1 MAAEDI
7 TLRVRQ
13 TGAEATA
20 SDLER
25 LAREVDGLGRMRA
38 RPRIEPRGIDQ
49 GTKSLREA
57 TRESVSLG
65 KGLGG
70 AHRGAMLLRGALVGL
85 AGAQVTR
92 GLWAT
97 VQAASD
103 LTEAG
108 NRAVTVF
115 GRDGVREVQRFA
127 KISSQAF
134 GISRREFQD
143 TAGTFGAM
151 LIPLGV
157 IPKKAADMSVA
168 MTKLAGDLSSFHN
181 ANPSDVL
188 MDLRSG
194 LAGETEP
201 LRKFGISLNDARL
214 KAEALRLGLSDGKET
229 LDANAKAQAAYSL
242 IMSDAQKTGAVGD
255 FARTQGQLANQLR
268 VARAAT
274 EDAAVGFGKILQP
287 AVRSGVRM
295 LTREVLPAVQAFGND
310 LSKVFERDDLSPA
323 EKWSKSWEM
332 LKDTGLPA
340 AAKEAIYDGMVE
352 VGTNA
357 PRMMLRAMAEAPWPA
372 KAILGAML
380 VRRFGPVFSLL
391 GSRAVDAVGAA
402 RGGGGGG
409 GLAGGIGGGPVPVIV
424 TNPGMLGKGPGGVPL
439 PYPGAPGGAGAGAA
453 GTAARGGRLARYG
466 AGASRF
472 GAAAL
477 GLGGVPGAAP
487 AVGAVAAFAAPI
499 ALGYGVSKLDE
510 KYGFLGPSKAESEAR
525 MREVTNAQIRA
536 FKQGDAELK
545 RYVTS
550 QNPFA
555 NVAGRYDVFLAQ
567 TRAGM
572 ERVSNAIK
580 DAGPKAKRNAATYA
594 DGIIAS
600 FRTLPEQGRKLT
612 ADTVIRMTAEMESR
626 GKAPKG
632 ATKRV
637 VDGIRKELGSLPDAG
652 RQAAAEA
659 ARKLDPLNTA
669 LGKIKRAASDARSA
683 VSSIGTAAD
692 AAANFAVPGLATGGI
707 IPGTYRGVDT
717 ITARLA
723 PGERVAR
730 PDQVAAIDRAAGIPG
745 LVDATI
751 MRMGGRI
758 GGTAFAKGGWVNPV
772 PSSSK
777 MIGSPGAGTHSYSEN
792 GSHWYDDTA
801 YDMGAG
807 EGAQVLA
814 PHAGTI
820 TRIQGGNLRDGRY
833 YGFGVYLSAGGGQF
847 FLKHLKSVSVAA
859 GAKVKAGQPIGTL
872 GGTGILNGGPHL
884 HIGATSLGLLKAAV
898 FAKRGAATEADDED
912 SHGKES
918 DKTEM
923 ESMLDFTRAGGLSNR
938 KNIGAPRGGR
948 YASTG
953 IDGRPGTTT
962 KNPRP
967 TGIARSSGVAIARDL
982 MTDTPDLSGSIDT
995 SPSGRESLAIK
1006 RAGSGAAAR
1015 ARAAGKSP
1023 EEVAEDR
1030 KKAEDDELRKFYR
1043 RQRALT
1049 VKRVRQCQAEI
1060 KRLTRVINETRK
1072 SKRGTKAG
1080 RARLI
1085 RALRKE
1091 ILDWR
1096 TELGEVLD
1104 VLASIDEALLDL
1116 NDAASDEAYSTSKLE
1131 GGDDGG
1137 ASDTANAQAEERAAA
1152 EAARAEVFRGRSD
1165 ASGQILRGIS
1175 GSGSIDPGAGG
1186 GGVTV
1191 NVNVGGSLVTQQ
1203 DVAGWLVGMLGNQPG
1218 SRRAAGTV
1226 GV

>member
-57 TRESVSLG
+57 TRQSVSLG

-70 AHRGAMLLRGALVGL
+70 AHRGALLLRGALVGL

-97 VQAASD
+97 VTAASD

-108 NRAVTVF
+108 NRAITVF
-115 GRDGVREVQRFA
+115 GRDGVQAVQRFS

-157 IPKKAADMSVA
+157 LPKRAADMSVA

-214 KAEALRLGLSDGKET
+214 KAEALRLGLSDGKAT

-287 AVRSGVRM
+287 AVRSGVRY

-352 VGTNA
+352 VGTRA
-357 PRMMLRAMAEAPWPA
+357 PGIMLRAMAEAPWPA

-391 GSRAVDAVGAA
+391 GSRAVDAIGAA

-409 GLAGGIGGGPVPVIV
+409 GGLAGGLSGGPVPVIV
-424 TNPGMLGKGPGGVPL
+424 TNPGFGGKGPGGVPL
-439 PYPGAPGGAGAGAA
+439 PYPGAPGGGPA

-487 AVGAVAAFAAPI
+487 AVGAAAAFAAPI
-499 ALGYGVSKLDE
+499 AAGYGISKLDE
-510 KYGFLGPSKAESEAR
+510 KYGFLGPSKAEAAKR
-525 MREVTNAQIRA
+525 VREINDAQIA
-536 FKQGDAELK
+536 AWKEGSAKFKAEVI
-545 RYVTS
+545 R

-555 NVAGRYDVFLAQ
+555 NVSGKLDAEIPKLRKSLTRMEDAVRETNPRVRRSAQAMADEVLARFREMPP
-567 TRAGM
+567 RA
-572 ERVSNAIK
+572 
-580 DAGPKAKRNAATYA
+580 
-594 DGIIAS
+594 
-600 FRTLPEQGRKLT
+600 QKLG
-612 ADTVIRMTAEMESR
+612 ADTVINLVSSMERR
-626 GKAPKG
+626 GKVAKG
-632 ATKRV
+632 STAKVVKGVTDTLGELPTAAQRAADNATGKLDR
-637 VDGIRKELGSLPDAG
+637 IN
-652 RQAAAEA
+652 
-659 ARKLDPLNTA
+659 RKL
-669 LGKIKRAASDARSA
+669 SDIRSA
-683 VSSIGTAAD
+683 AQMAAD
-692 AAANFAVPGLATGGI
+692 SVRKVGSSGTTVGDFGLATGGI
-707 IPGTYRGVDT
+707 IPGVYRGVDT

-758 GGTAFAKGGWVNPV
+758 GGTAFAAGGVASRYVHPAPGTKMGGG
-772 PSSSK
+772 PS
-777 MIGSPGAGTHSYSEN
+777 AHHSRALGNWMS
-792 GSHWYDDTA
+792 DDA
-801 YDMGAG
+801 WDLMGG
-807 EGAQVLA
+807 NQVLA
-814 PHAGTI
+814 AFTGQWTKRGFSSNPQTWGYGAYLTGPAGS
-820 TRIQGGNLRDGRY
+820 LY
-833 YGFGVYLSAGGGQF
+833 YKHMRSAVGSGT
-847 FLKHLKSVSVAA
+847 
-859 GAKVKAGQPIGTL
+859 VKAGQVVGYL
-872 GGTGILNGGPHL
+872 GDGVNGGRHL
-884 HIGATSLGLLKAAV
+884 HLGANPVSLGEAV
-898 FAKRGAATEADDED
+898 LAGRRINGSGDGGDVGGERTEEK
-912 SHGKES
+912 S
-918 DKTEM
+918 EM
-923 ESMLDFTRAGGLSNR
+923 ESMLDFTRAGGLANR

-1186 GGVTV
+1186 GGITV

-1203 DVAGWLVGMLGNQPG
+1203 DVAGWLVGALGNQPG
-1218 SRRAAGTV
+1218 SRRATGTV